1 MFKKQDEQFDRMAAD
16 PARRRKGIDDLS
28 SRRTLL
34 FWCGVVITLCAFA
47 IFFFS
52 KAGSGGGE
60 GLGFAAA
67 VQWIL
72 VFKFESDLRLLRVV
86 ERLHA
91 G

>member
-28 SRRTLL
+28 SRRNVL
-34 FWCGVVITLCAFA
+34 FWCAVVVTLCALA
-47 IFFFS
+47 MFFFS
-52 KAGSGGGE
+52 NRSSGGGSA
-60 GLGFAAA
+60 LGFAAA
-67 VQWIL
+67 VQWML